1 MSIAYSPAK
10 ADDPANEALVAELQ
24 AYNSAFLE
32 LELPWQWDV
41 ETFRRLR
48 SMATETDCVT
58 AYVERNQAHLLRV
71 YEKSFLRDLIL
82 STKARHHGQS
92 AA

>member
-1 MSIAYSPAK
+1 MSIVYSPAQV
-10 ADDPANEALVAELQ
+10 DEPASEALVAELQ

-48 SMATETDCVT
+48 SMAAETDCVT

-82 STKARHHGQS
+82 STKARHHGPS

>member
-1 MSIAYSPAK
+1 MSIAITATHSEDA
-10 ADDPANEALVAELQ
+10 ATEALAAELQ
-24 AYNSAFLE
+24 AYNNAFLE

-48 SMATETDCVT
+48 SLAVDADCVG

-82 STKARHHGQS
+82 STKARHYGQFAS
-92 AA
+92 